1 MHQIDGSSSS
11 IQLISTSTCRPP
23 VHTESSTDRAHITGY
38 MIQMRSSSRKSNRPS
53 TAPSG
58 DDSPLLPSLHIQP
71 TMPLNRNPSITSE
84 GDVSRKMQT
93 VLEDDA
99 DISLTLSM
107 SATHTNH
114 STPPDPIG
122 VSSGD
127 HSFMASST
135 VDQPLSNNSKSDC
148 DWATF
153 ITAYASGRW
162 DPQKTPNPP
171 KTCQQILSESLRHSY
186 IVPLKSIDSGMS
198 LEAPCE
204 FPHPSKEDNLVYNS
218 TKTDDRSISMIPSSS
233 ASGLYASAS
242 PLTRTHPSS
251 LPQLPSS
258 SHLMRNSISNSLP
271 TANQHH
277 IATPSVVN
285 TDVQATVATMRWA
298 AACVDISPLALP
310 SPEHE
315 LTDPMRGVTAAIPGS
330 HSQDLIANSD
340 CPPNTSS
347 NRKTRLPDF
356 WQGTTDIDHGGT
368 THSIG
373 PTQLVTIL
381 ASPPDPP
388 AAPPP
393 VMVYTSTN
401 GSSNHS
407 IPVALL
413 ASAVPASVPT
423 LSHYHGNGFTQT
435 DYFGDVSPPI
445 QPEIAL
451 APPPLIKC
459 DDIEKTRA
467 GHVTTSVPALPRRVC
482 LTRQTSSPLPVSS
495 PPQASFST
503 RLPSNNVAAL
513 KLGRAA
519 KEEEM
524 FTALEYLAPPNP
536 PDELERRRALYK

>member
-11 IQLISTSTCRPP
+11 IQLISTSTCSPP
-23 VHTESSTDRAHITGY
+23 LHTESSTDRAHITGY

-71 TMPLNRNPSITSE
+71 AIPLNPPTASE

-99 DISLTLSM
+99 DSSLTFSM
-107 SATHTNH
+107 SATHTH
-114 STPPDPIG
+114 HKLYPDPIG
-122 VSSGD
+122 VSSGG
-127 HSFMASST
+127 HAFMASST
-135 VDQPLSNNSKSDC
+135 VDQPLSNNPESDC

-171 KTCQQILSESLRHSY
+171 RTCQQILSESLRYSY
-186 IVPLKSIDSGMS
+186 TAPLKSIDSGVS

-204 FPHPSKEDNLVYNS
+204 FPHTSMEDNLVYNS
-218 TKTDDRSISMIPSSS
+218 TKIDDRSISVIPSSS
-233 ASGLYASAS
+233 SSGLYGSTS
-242 PLTRTHPSS
+242 PLTKTHPSS

-258 SHLMRNSISNSLP
+258 HLNLMRNSISNSLP
-271 TANQHH
+271 TANQHQ
-277 IATPSVVN
+277 ISTPPVVN

-330 HSQDLIANSD
+330 HSQDIIAKSD
-340 CPPNTSS
+340 CPPNTSN
-347 NRKTRLPDF
+347 NRKSRLTDF

-368 THSIG
+368 THSTG

-381 ASPPDPP
+381 ASPPEPP
-388 AAPPP
+388 AATPPP
-393 VMVYTSTN
+393 VVMFMSTS

-423 LSHYHGNGFTQT
+423 LAHYHGDGSTQT
-435 DYFGDVSPPI
+435 DYFGEVSSPI

-451 APPPLIKC
+451 APPPLITC

-467 GHVTTSVPALPRRVC
+467 GHGTASVPALPRRVC

-495 PPQASFST
+495 PPQAAFST

-519 KEEEM
+519 KEEQM